1 MLIIFLLITVFSSFA
16 FSSENF
22 SDHESYC
29 EDHKE
34 RACLALLTQQAAS
47 VPQYSKDWY
56 KLVSYK
62 LDYFYDKR
70 EFRKIETMVLPLLE
84 VKNKPTVF
92 EMQLNYYY
100 SKALA
105 FFGERE
111 KAKHYAHLAIAK
123 LEKIY
128 HVFEDP
134 MRMVELANMEYVF
147 GDKEKAYQLLLL
159 AENKFG
165 ERGDPIF
172 QLELNTNKGH
182 VFFTWQNYE
191 RAAKFYKIALDWIK
205 DTSHDAKTVIA
216 FSNFARINQLME
228 KHDTALEYFKKTE
241 LLLLKQDNPKLLA
254 IILLRTAEVYKEKND
269 LSRVLEYLN
278 RVNYPHLSEGY
289 YPIYHRLA
297 NKVRKKV

>member
-29 EDHKE
+29 LDHKE
-34 RACLALLTQQAAS
+34 QACLALLTQQAAS
-47 VPQYSKDWY
+47 VPLYSKDWY

-62 LDYFYDKR
+62 LDYFYDRR
-70 EFRKIETMVLPLLE
+70 EFRKIETTVIPLLE

-100 SKALA
+100 SKARA

-111 KAKHYAHLAIAK
+111 KAKHYAQLAIAK

-134 MRMVELANMEYVF
+134 MRMVEIANMEYVF

-172 QLELNTNKGH
+172 HFELHSNKAH
-182 VFFTWQNYE
+182 IFYTWQNYN
-191 RAAKFYKIALDWIK
+191 RAAKFYKTALDWIQ
-205 DTSHDAKTVIA
+205 DTEHDAKTVVA
-216 FSNFARINQLME
+216 LSNFARVNQLME

-241 LLLLKQDNPKLLA
+241 LLLLEQNNPKLLA
-254 IILLRTAEVYKEKND
+254 VILLRTAEVYEKKND
-269 LSRVLEYLN
+269 LTAVLKYLSRVKFL
-278 RVNYPHLSEGY
+278 HLSEGY
-289 YPIYHRLA
+289 HPSYHRLTS
-297 NKVRKKV
+297 KVRKKV

>member
-1 MLIIFLLITVFSSFA
+1 MLIIFLLITIFSSFA

-29 EDHKE
+29 LDHKE
-34 RACLALLTQQAAS
+34 QACLALLTQQAAS

-62 LDYFYDKR
+62 LDYFYDRR
-70 EFRKIETMVLPLLE
+70 EFRKIETTVIPLLE

-111 KAKHYAHLAIAK
+111 KAKHYAQLAIAK

-134 MRMVELANMEYVF
+134 MRMVEIANMEYVF

-172 QLELNTNKGH
+172 HFELHSNKAH
-182 VFFTWQNYE
+182 IFYTWQNYN
-191 RAAKFYKIALDWIK
+191 RAAKFYKIALDWIQ
-205 DTSHDAKTVIA
+205 DTEHDAKTVVA
-216 FSNFARINQLME
+216 LSNFARVNQLME
-228 KHDTALEYFKKTE
+228 RHDTALEYFKKTE
-241 LLLLKQDNPKLLA
+241 LLLLEQNNPKLLA
-254 IILLRTAEVYKEKND
+254 VILLRTAEVYEKKND
-269 LSRVLEYLN
+269 LTAVLKYLSRVNFL
-278 RVNYPHLSEGY
+278 HLSEGY
-289 YPIYHRLA
+289 HPSYHRLTS
-297 NKVRKKV
+297 KVRKKV